1 MVVAHKPGSRGD
13 DQAAMTRA
21 LIRADPPDEA
31 MRWVMSVADAR
42 SVISVAAMP
51 GGSSVAM
58 HRVTLVTNDGG
69 SRELILRRYVRPD
82 QFAEDPE
89 VASHE
94 AMVLDLVA
102 GMTTP
107 TPRLVGCDATGD
119 LAGVPAVLMTALSGR
134 PVWAANI
141 GWLHQFVEVLVEIH
155 AVDSTTVTVRP
166 FQPYTQDSF
175 ALPQWVTKPAVWD
188 RAIEIF
194 HEAVIDDDRTF
205 IHRDFYPGNVLWFDR
220 RISGVVDWEVASIGP
235 RSMDVAHCRINL
247 LYDNLSL
254 AERFR
259 QEWEVLTGYTF
270 HPSADIST
278 IIGLLDSY
286 RRYPPAQR
294 VRRDIETVLERAVSD
309 LTTP

>member
-1 MVVAHKPGSRGD
+1 MVAHGPGSRSD
-13 DQAAMTRA
+13 DQDAIIRE

-31 MRWVMSVADAR
+31 MRWVVSIAGAR
-42 SVISVAAMP
+42 SVMSVEAMP

-58 HRVTLVTNDGG
+58 HRVTLVTSDGG
-69 SRELILRRYVRPD
+69 SWELILRRYVRPD
-82 QFAEDPE
+82 QLAEDQG

-119 LAGVPAVLMTALSGR
+119 VVGAPAVLMTALSGR

-141 GWLHQFVEVLVEIH
+141 GWLHQLVEVLEEIH
-155 AVDSTTVTVRP
+155 AVDSTAVKVRP
-166 FQPYTQDSF
+166 FQRYTQDSY
-175 ALPQWVTKPAVWD
+175 ALPEWVTKPAVWE
-188 RAIEIF
+188 RAIEMV
-194 HEAVIDDDRTF
+194 HEPVMDEDRTF
-205 IHRDFYPGNVLWFDR
+205 IHRDFYPGNVLWFHR

-259 QEWEVLTGYTF
+259 QEWEALTGHTF
-270 HPSADIST
+270 HPSADVAT

-294 VRRDIETVLERAVSD
+294 VRCDIETVLQRAVSD